1 MVGLQ
6 SSRVGSK
13 PFMIFYFLLD
23 ATFRL
28 IHSRQILIA
37 TEKLTLLPRLS
48 LPFQQISHDHS
59 GCGTFRNRDLQF
71 LLLIQ

>member
-1 MVGLQ
+1 MVGVQ
-6 SSRVGSK
+6 SSRVGRK

-37 TEKLTLLPRLS
+37 TEKSTLLPRPS
-48 LPFQQISHDHS
+48 LHFQQISHNDS

>member
-13 PFMIFYFLLD
+13 PFMICYFLLD

-48 LPFQQISHDHS
+48 LPFQQMIQ
-59 GCGTFRNRDLQF
+59 GVV
-71 LLLIQ
+71 LLGIETCNFCC